1 MKFSRSLRILGIVL
15 LAISAA
21 FTLLGGIG
29 TTCVA
34 FNAENFG
41 ASMAKLA
48 PVKSIFQLLVVIS
61 ISAALFGCYTTYRL
75 ARGKR
80 GAYYWALIFLVI
92 AGAASAV
99 QFYYSLTLRGSTAP
113 NNIRLYT
120 TLLTLAVFLIFRLP
134 GVWQKTG
141 YEDDQSNI
149 GSMAKPSGL
158 ALLLCGLL
166 ALTLPV
172 WGAPTHM
179 IDGVNTVNVL
189 LIPLMIVGVV
199 LSTSGLILLS
209 GVRWSRVIPDII
221 TQPGK

>member
-1 MKFSRSLRILGIVL
+1 MKFSHFLRILGIVL

-48 PVKSIFQLLVVIS
+48 PVKPIFQLLVVIS
-61 ISAALFGCYTTYRL
+61 IAAALFGGYTTYRL

-80 GAYYWALIFLVI
+80 GAYLWALIFLVI
-92 AGAASAV
+92 AGLASAI

-120 TLLTLAVFLIFRLP
+120 TILTLVVFLIFRLP
-134 GVWQKTG
+134 GVWQQIG
-141 YEDDQSNI
+141 YESGQGNV
-149 GSMAKPSGL
+149 GSMAKPGGL
-158 ALLLCGLL
+158 ALFLCGLL
-166 ALTLPV
+166 ALTMPI
-172 WGAPTHM
+172 WGAPTHV
-179 IDGVNTVNVL
+179 IDGVNTINVL
-189 LIPLMIVGVV
+189 LAPLMIVGAA
-199 LSTSGLILLS
+199 LSATGLILLS
-209 GVRWSRVIPDII
+209 GARWPQILRYKVKRI
-221 TQPGK
+221 G

>member
-1 MKFSRSLRILGIVL
+1 MKLSRFLRILGIVL

-41 ASMAKLA
+41 ESMAKLT
-48 PVKSIFQLLVVIS
+48 PVKPIFQLLVIVS
-61 ISAALFGCYTTYRL
+61 IAAALFGCYTTYRL

-80 GAYYWALIFLVI
+80 GAYQWALIFLVI
-92 AGAASAV
+92 AGLASAI

-120 TLLTLAVFLIFRLP
+120 TVLTLVVFLLFRLP
-134 GVWQKTG
+134 GVWQKIN
-141 YEDDQSNI
+141 YENGQSNP
-149 GSMAKPSGL
+149 GSMVKPGGL
-158 ALLLCGLL
+158 SLLLCGLL

-172 WGAPTHM
+172 WGTPTHV

-189 LIPLMIVGVV
+189 LAPLMIAGAA
-199 LSTSGLILLS
+199 LSAAGLILLS
-209 GVRWSRVIPDII
+209 GARWPHILLYKSKR
-221 TQPGK
+221 TW